1 MDRKIK
7 PLKFWAAVV
16 EFKGSPKGLQAQM
29 EIIKSFGAQ
38 IHLLNRNQP
47 LFESG
52 GQMENHIIAELLC
65 LHENGETYKRAIM
78 YYLIYIYI
86 YKIIFIY
93 SIT

>member
-1 MDRKIK
+1 
-7 PLKFWAAVV
+7 
-16 EFKGSPKGLQAQM
+16 M
-29 EIIKSFGAQ
+29 EIIKSLRAQ

-52 GQMENHIIAELLC
+52 GQMENDIIAELLC

-86 YKIIFIY
+86 RLFLYIQSHNIKKFIY
-93 SIT
+93 KF

>member
-7 PLKFWAAVV
+7 PLKEIILFWAAVV

-29 EIIKSFGAQ
+29 EIIKSFRAQ

-52 GQMENHIIAELLC
+52 GQMENESLLSCYASTKTEKLTNELSCII
-65 LHENGETYKRAIM
+65 
-78 YYLIYIYI
+78 
-86 YKIIFIY
+86 
-93 SIT
+93 